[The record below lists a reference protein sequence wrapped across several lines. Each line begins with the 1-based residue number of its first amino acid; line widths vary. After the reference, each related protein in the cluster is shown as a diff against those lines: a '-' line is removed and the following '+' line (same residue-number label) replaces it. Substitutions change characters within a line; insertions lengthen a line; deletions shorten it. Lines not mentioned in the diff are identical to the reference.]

1 MADKIFTKGLYIN
14 EPRQDFIKYSLSV
27 KVEEFKQFL
36 DENANE
42 KGYVNIDFFTSQ
54 NTGKDYGCVNTY
66 KKPES
71 VSEGANFENKGI
83 SEPKF

>member
-1 MADKIFTKGLYIN
+1 MADKIFTKGLFVN

-36 DENANE
+36 DENVNE
-42 KGYVNIDFFTSQ
+42 KGYVNIDFLTSQ

-66 KKPES
+66 EKPA
-71 VSEGANFENKGI
+71 EGTQGQTEGNTGT